1 VSARRSSRSSA
12 LERRSGRLKRIAI
25 CPGSYDPVTY
35 GHIDVIK
42 RAARLFDEVLVG
54 VVRRPKHKDPMFS
67 VDERIALLEESLQ
80 GVDNVRYV
88 AFSNLVVDLAR
99 EQQAV
104 ALVKGLRAVSDY
116 EWEFQMNHLNK
127 ELAPE
132 LETVYLMA
140 SSRYSFV
147 SSSGVKEIAEFGGSV
162 EEFVPPCVAR
172 AFASRRQGE
181 R

>member
-1 VSARRSSRSSA
+1 M
-12 LERRSGRLKRIAI
+12 
-25 CPGSYDPVTY
+25 
-35 GHIDVIK
+35 
-42 RAARLFDEVLVG
+42 G
-54 VVRRPKHKDPMFS
+54 VVRRPKHKEPMFTI
-67 VDERIALLEESLQ
+67 DERIGFLSDSLADE
-80 GVDNVRYV
+80 DNVRYV
-88 AFSNLVVDLAR
+88 AFSNLVVHFAAD
-99 EQQAV
+99 EGAV

-162 EEFVPPCVAR
+162 DEFVPPVVAR
-172 AFASRRQGE
+172 AFDERRQA

>member
-1 VSARRSSRSSA
+1 
-12 LERRSGRLKRIAI
+12 
-25 CPGSYDPVTY
+25 
-35 GHIDVIK
+35 
-42 RAARLFDEVLVG
+42 
-54 VVRRPKHKDPMFS
+54 MFS
-67 VDERIALLEESLQ
+67 IEERIAFLDESLT
-80 GVDNVRYV
+80 GVKNVRMV
-88 AFSNLVVDLAR
+88 AFSNLVVDLASD
-99 EQQAV
+99 EGAV

-172 AFASRRQGE
+172 AFDERRLA

>member
-1 VSARRSSRSSA
+1 
-12 LERRSGRLKRIAI
+12 
-25 CPGSYDPVTY
+25 
-35 GHIDVIK
+35 
-42 RAARLFDEVLVG
+42 
-54 VVRRPKHKDPMFS
+54 MFS
-67 VDERIALLEESLQ
+67 VDERIALLDESLE
-80 GVDNVRYV
+80 GLENVRYV
-88 AFSNLVVDLAR
+88 AFSDLVVTLAR
-99 EQQAV
+99 SEGAV
-104 ALVKGLRAVSDY
+104 ALVKGLRAVSDF

-132 LETVYLMA
+132 VETVYLMA

-172 AFASRRQGE
+172 AFASRRAGE

>member
-1 VSARRSSRSSA
+1 M
-12 LERRSGRLKRIAI
+12 
-25 CPGSYDPVTY
+25 
-35 GHIDVIK
+35 
-42 RAARLFDEVLVG
+42 
-54 VVRRPKHKDPMFS
+54 VRRPKHKEPMFTI
-67 VDERIALLEESLQ
+67 DERIGFLSDSLADE
-80 GVDNVRYV
+80 DNVRYV
-88 AFSNLVVDLAR
+88 AFSNLVVQFAAD
-99 EQQAV
+99 EGAV
-104 ALVKGLRAVSDY
+104 SRVKGLRAVSDY

-162 EEFVPPCVAR
+162 DEFVPPVVAR
-172 AFASRRQGE
+172 AFDERRQA

>member
-1 VSARRSSRSSA
+1 
-12 LERRSGRLKRIAI
+12 
-25 CPGSYDPVTY
+25 
-35 GHIDVIK
+35 VIR
-42 RAARLFDEVLVG
+42 RAARLFDEVVVG
-54 VVRRPKHKDPMFS
+54 VVRRPKHKEPMFS
-67 VDERIALLEESLQ
+67 IEERIEFLSESLAD
-80 GVDNVRYV
+80 VANVRYV
-88 AFSNLVVDLAR
+88 AFSNLVVQFAAD
-99 EQQAV
+99 EGAV
-104 ALVKGLRAVSDY
+104 SLVKGLRAVSDY

-162 EEFVPPCVAR
+162 DEFVPPCVAR
-172 AFASRRQGE
+172 AFDERRQA

>member
-1 VSARRSSRSSA
+1 
-12 LERRSGRLKRIAI
+12 
-25 CPGSYDPVTY
+25 
-35 GHIDVIK
+35 
-42 RAARLFDEVLVG
+42 
-54 VVRRPKHKDPMFS
+54 MFS
-67 VDERIALLEESLQ
+67 VEERIAFLSESLA

-88 AFSNLVVDLAR
+88 AFSNLVVQFAAD
-99 EQQAV
+99 EGAV
-104 ALVKGLRAVSDY
+104 SLVKGLRAVSDY

-162 EEFVPPCVAR
+162 DEFVPPCVAR
-172 AFASRRQGE
+172 AFDERRQA

>member
-1 VSARRSSRSSA
+1 
-12 LERRSGRLKRIAI
+12 
-25 CPGSYDPVTY
+25 VTY
-35 GHIDVIK
+35 GHLDVIR
-42 RAARLFDEVLVG
+42 RAARLFDEVVVG
-54 VVRRPKHKDPMFS
+54 VVRRPKHKQPMFS
-67 VDERIALLEESLQ
+67 IEERLGLLAESLA
-80 GVDNVRYV
+80 GVENVRMV
-88 AFSNLVVDLAR
+88 AFSSLVVDLASA
-99 EQQAV
+99 EGAV

-172 AFASRRQGE
+172 AFDERRQA

>member
-1 VSARRSSRSSA
+1 M
-12 LERRSGRLKRIAI
+12 
-25 CPGSYDPVTY
+25 
-35 GHIDVIK
+35 
-42 RAARLFDEVLVG
+42 G
-54 VVRRPKHKDPMFS
+54 VVRRPKHKEPMFTI
-67 VDERIALLEESLQ
+67 DERIGFLSESLAD
-80 GVDNVRYV
+80 VDNVRY
-88 AFSNLVVDLAR
+88 AEFSSLVVDIAAA
-99 EQQAV
+99 EGAV

-162 EEFVPPCVAR
+162 DEFVPPCVAR
-172 AFASRRQGE
+172 AFDERRQA